1 MMEMSKM
8 YTDYINRTALTVPD
22 QFIEV
27 KSGETISVPSE
38 ILEQIEYHAENQT
51 LIHLVLS
58 ALNQYLQPN
67 QINKGSEAVLLELAE
82 IKQMLQGYRPNSTR
96 VSLPLKKAQPEVK
109 DLDMKEVE
117 DILDVFG
124 G

>member
-1 MMEMSKM
+1 MSKI

-22 QFIEV
+22 HFIDV
-27 KSGETISVPSE
+27 KSGETHMVSSE
-38 ILEQIEYHAENQT
+38 ILEQIEYHTENQT

-67 QINKGSEAVLLELAE
+67 QMNQDSEAVLLELAE

-96 VSLPLKKAQPEVK
+96 MSLPIKKTQPEVK